1 MAVPTRRSFLK
12 SFSLAAAGAAL
23 SPHAW
28 AQVAGANADI
38 RLGIAGLNG
47 RGKDLIR
54 EFGALPGVRI
64 VALCDADSAVL
75 AAAAQARRDA
85 GGEVRTFADLRG
97 LLAQKDIDAVALATP
112 NHLHALQ
119 AVWACQAGKDV
130 YLEKPVSHNLWEGRK
145 IVEAAAKYRRVV
157 QAGSQCR
164 SSDSLAE
171 AVAWVRAGNLG
182 KITSARG
189 LCYKRRASLGLT
201 ANPPPVP
208 ASVNYDLWCGPAP
221 LAPPHRAKFHYD
233 WHWFWATG
241 NGDLGNQGVH
251 QLDIARWFLG
261 EAAPAPRVLT
271 VGGRLGYADDGETPN
286 TLLVW
291 HDYAAAPLLFEV
303 RGLPARAGANAMDSF
318 QGASIGVIVQC
329 EGGSV
334 VVPSYTTANA
344 LDRDG
349 KLLKKFTGAS
359 SHAGNFIDVV
369 RSRKLS
375 DLRAPIQ
382 EGHASAAL
390 AHLANISHRL
400 GRAAA
405 PEAVREQFRASQE
418 LSGSFARL
426 TEHLAANAV
435 DLAQTPL
442 TLGLPLAFDPGAEH
456 CTGENAAAANA
467 LLTRE
472 YRKPYVVPESV

>member
-1 MAVPTRRSFLK
+1 MAASSRRSFLK
-12 SFSLAAAGAAL
+12 TLSLAAAGAAL
-23 SPHAW
+23 PARAW
-28 AQVAGANADI
+28 AQVAGANSDV
-38 RLGIAGLNG
+38 RLAVAGLNG
-47 RGKDLIR
+47 RGKDLLR

-75 AAAAQARRDA
+75 AAAAQARRDL
-85 GGEVRTFADLRG
+85 GGAVRTFADLRE
-97 LLAQKDIDAVALATP
+97 LLAQKDVDAVALATP

-145 IVEAAAKYRRVV
+145 IVEAAVKYQRAV

-182 KITSARG
+182 RITSARG

-201 ANPPPVP
+201 ASPPPVP
-208 ASVNYDLWCGPAP
+208 ATVDYDLWCGPAP
-221 LAPPHRAKFHYD
+221 LTPPHRAKFHYD

-271 VGGRLGYADDGETPN
+271 VGGRLGYTDDGETPN

-291 HDYAAAPLLFEV
+291 YDYAAAPLLFEV

-349 KLLKKFTGAS
+349 KVLKKFTGSS

-369 RSRKLS
+369 RSRRMEH
-375 DLRAPIQ
+375 LRAPIQ
-382 EGHASAAL
+382 EGHASASL
-390 AHLANISHRL
+390 AHLANISHHL
-400 GRAAA
+400 GRAAT
-405 PEAVREQFRASQE
+405 PEAMREQLKASAVMTE
-418 LSGSFARL
+418 SFARL

-435 DLAQTPL
+435 DLEKTPL
-442 TLGLPLAFDPGAEH
+442 TLGLPLTFDPAAERF
-456 CTGENAAAANA
+456 TGGSAAAANA

-472 YRKPYVVPESV
+472 YRQPYVVPEKV